1 MPFKKHNIVFDSDLL
16 WNLTTAEIPLAK
28 IRNEM
33 RVAHLHSHRRVLQN
47 NMHISL
53 TEIATKLYEALNFAG
68 NINKG
73 KTEAIDTVSKKY
85 IYIYFLDLYKM
96 DS

>member
-1 MPFKKHNIVFDSDLL
+1 MS
-16 WNLTTAEIPLAK
+16 
-28 IRNEM
+28 
-33 RVAHLHSHRRVLQN
+33 VAHLHSHRRVLQN

-73 KTEAIDTVSKKY
+73 KTEAIGTVSKKY
-85 IYIYFLDLYKM
+85 IYIYIFGLIQDGLLINYLISK
-96 DS
+96 SII

>member
-1 MPFKKHNIVFDSDLL
+1 MS
-16 WNLTTAEIPLAK
+16 
-28 IRNEM
+28 
-33 RVAHLHSHRRVLQN
+33 VAHLHSHRRVLQN

-73 KTEAIDTVSKKY
+73 KTEAIGTVSKKY
-85 IYIYFLDLYKM
+85 IYIYIFWTYTRWTLNKLFNFQKHNLM
-96 DS
+96 